1 MDLTGAIDVL
11 VPTIHAHA
19 SAADLKEYADT
30 IPIHRLQF
38 LHNKSTIVLVDVQTS
53 TFHIG
58 LLETR
63 SCHARGGTSARRQ
76 AKREWARQPHYA
88 SAFRARRL
96 LGAHTLRVGE

>member
-19 SAADLKEYADT
+19 GAADLKEYEDT

-38 LHNKSTIVLVDVQTS
+38 PHNNSAILPVDVQTL

-58 LLETR
+58 LVETR
-63 SCHARGGTSARRQ
+63 R
-76 AKREWARQPHYA
+76 
-88 SAFRARRL
+88 
-96 LGAHTLRVGE
+96 